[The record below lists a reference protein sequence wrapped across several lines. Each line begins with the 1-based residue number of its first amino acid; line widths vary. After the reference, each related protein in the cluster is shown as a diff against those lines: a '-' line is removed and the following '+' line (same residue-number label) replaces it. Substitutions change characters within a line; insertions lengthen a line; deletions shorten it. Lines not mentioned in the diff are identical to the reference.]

1 MNAREVQERLRS
13 LAEPEAA
20 ATAAHYFKT
29 GPGEYGNGDVF
40 LGLRAADMHA
50 LAKEFLP
57 LAVDEIT
64 VLLRSPIHED
74 RLLALLIL
82 VRRVFR
88 GDAATRKEVYPLYL
102 ATHGTSTTGTSS
114 TRRHGRLSAV
124 SLRTRAASRW
134 TASPPPKVSGSAGSA
149 SSRPNTSSARMTLS
163 TRSGSPSG
171 FWATAKT

>member
-20 ATAAHYFKT
+20 ATAARYFKT

-102 ATHGTSTTGTSS
+102 AHTRYVNNWDLVDSS
-114 TRRHGRLSAV
+114 AREIVGGFLADKSRKPLDRL
-124 SLRTRAASRW
+124 AAS
-134 TASPPPKVSGSAGSA
+134 KVSGSAGSA